1 LSLDSIMAE
10 IHLSL
15 TNTPTFS
22 DIRYLRAI
30 IALIRPQQPDD
41 TQRATDNLRALC
53 YVLRQQPAW
62 RKSFRQYLIQII
74 TTRKLVHLLT
84 DTGITLNNGFW
95 SAGAE
100 RLFSKFLPPLV
111 NDDYIKD
118 IFGQIF
124 DQKTDHRWVNAVAD
138 DIWHDLIRSIGFR
151 THKARHT
158 HAMLANEVLNA
169 IQVLSYRI
177 TNIGLEAELV
187 RNYPDIENFES
198 PFLRQNDG
206 INEYVIRY
214 REWLT
219 DQRIER
225 DDSKHIEVLLEQC
238 KDIASRIRRTAA
250 IAGVSVS
257 LTRLLLRLDQ
267 SMSRLGVLL
276 ALLDSRDTTTS
287 INIAIG
293 LFKEL
298 VNANNKRHSL
308 RQLMQTNTELLSL
321 QVTERAG
328 KSGEHYVTNTRA
340 EWFDMLNSALGA
352 GFIVGFMAMIKI
364 LFGTIA
370 LAPFGY
376 ALLYSANYSFGFML
390 VHVLHFTIATKQ
402 PAMTAALIAKAI
414 DEGQQK
420 LDELVELIVRVFR
433 SQLIA
438 IIGNIGL
445 AMPTAFAIA
454 WAWHGIYGQHLV
466 SPEKAQYLLHDLDP
480 FGSLAL
486 PHAAIAGVC
495 LFLSGLISGY
505 YDNKASYSHIPAR
518 LRQLSWLRKLL
529 GEQRLFN
536 ITDYIGNNL
545 GALAGNF
552 FFGIMLGSIGQLGKF
567 FGLPIDI
574 RHITFSSANFAFA
587 LAGMDNHMSW
597 HLAAYS
603 LFGILLIGLV
613 NLAVSFSLALLV
625 ALRSRRVSFGN
636 GGNLLRLLMR
646 RFFSGTRDFFL
657 PAKMSDKAPEAK
669 S

>member
-1 LSLDSIMAE
+1 MSLDKILTE
-10 IHLSL
+10 IHLSVS
-15 TNTPTFS
+15 TTPTYN
-22 DIRYLRAI
+22 DIRYARAL
-30 IALIRPQQPDD
+30 IALIRPQEASDG
-41 TQRATDNLRALC
+41 QRATDNLRALC
-53 YVLRQQPAW
+53 YVLRQNPSW
-62 RKSFRQYLIQII
+62 RTSLRQYLIQMI
-74 TTRKLVHLLT
+74 TSRKLVHLLT
-84 DTGITLNNGFW
+84 DTGITLTSGFW
-95 SAGAE
+95 GAGAQ

-111 NDDYIKD
+111 NDDYVKD
-118 IFGQIF
+118 IFGQLF
-124 DQKTDHRWVNAVAD
+124 DRPTDYLWVNAVAD
-138 DIWHDLIRSIGFR
+138 DIWCDLIHCIGFR
-151 THKARHT
+151 AKRARHT
-158 HAMLANEVLNA
+158 YAVIANEILNA

-187 RNYPDIENFES
+187 RNYPDIEKFES

-206 INEYVIRY
+206 INEYVLRY
-214 REWLT
+214 REWLI
-219 DQRIER
+219 DHHIAR
-225 DDSKHIEVLLEQC
+225 DDAKQIEVLLEQC
-238 KDIASRIRRTAA
+238 EEIASRIRRNAA
-250 IAGVSVS
+250 VSGVSVS

-267 SMSRLGVLL
+267 SMARLLTLL
-276 ALLDSRDTTTS
+276 NLLDSRATRDS
-287 INIAIG
+287 IQIGTG

-298 VNANNKRHSL
+298 VTADNKRHSL
-308 RQLMQTNTELLSL
+308 RELMQSNTELLSL

-328 KSGEHYVTNTRA
+328 RSGEHYVANTRP
-340 EWFDMLNSALGA
+340 EWFAMLYSALGA

-414 DEGQQK
+414 DEGKQK
-420 LDELVELIVRVFR
+420 LDELVELIVRVLR
-433 SQLIA
+433 SQFIA
-438 IIGNIGL
+438 IVGNIGL

-454 WAWHGIYGQHLV
+454 WAWHGICGEHLL
-466 SPEKAQYLLHDLDP
+466 SPEKAQHLLHDLDP

-518 LRQLSWLRKLL
+518 LRQLTWLRKIL
-529 GEQRLFN
+529 GEQRLFKM
-536 ITDYIGNNL
+536 TDYIGNNL

-597 HLAAYS
+597 QLATYS
-603 LFGILLIGLV
+603 IFGIILIGLV
-613 NLAVSFSLALLV
+613 NLTVSFSLAMLV
-625 ALRSRRVSFGN
+625 ALRSRRVSFGH
-636 GGNLLRLLMR
+636 GGNLLRILMR

-657 PAKMSDKAPEAK
+657 PAKPDQQSPDI
-669 S
+669 